1 MSDPHEL
8 STAIQSLRP
17 TGASL
22 HGNWFQQTWR
32 GLKRTKYLQ
41 LLMLAPLVWLVIFRY
56 IPIYGVTLAFKDYS
70 IREGILG
77 SPWVG
82 FEHFRRFF
90 EYPYVWRIIRN
101 TLLLRFLGL
110 IFGFPAP
117 IILALALN
125 EVRSM
130 AYKRF
135 VQTVSYLPHF
145 ISLAAIVGI
154 MTTMLSPVNGYINAI
169 LNRVFGIEPIYFF
182 MDPAWFRPLYIGSSI
197 WQNVGWGAIVYLAAL
212 SRVDEALIDAATIDG
227 CNRWRKIW
235 HINIPTI
242 TPTIII
248 LLLFSLG
255 QMLTVGA
262 EKVILMYNPG
272 IYETAD
278 VIQTYVYR
286 RGILHADFS
295 YATAVGLFNSMAN
308 LVLLVVANYTA
319 RRFSETSLW

>member
-1 MSDPHEL
+1 
-8 STAIQSLRP
+8 
-17 TGASL
+17 
-22 HGNWFQQTWR
+22 
-32 GLKRTKYLQ
+32 
-41 LLMLAPLVWLVIFRY
+41 
-56 IPIYGVTLAFKDYS
+56 
-70 IREGILG
+70 
-77 SPWVG
+77 
-82 FEHFRRFF
+82 
-90 EYPYVWRIIRN
+90 
-101 TLLLRFLGL
+101 
-110 IFGFPAP
+110 
-117 IILALALN
+117 
-125 EVRSM
+125 
-130 AYKRF
+130 
-135 VQTVSYLPHF
+135 
-145 ISLAAIVGI
+145 
-154 MTTMLSPVNGYINAI
+154 
-169 LNRVFGIEPIYFF
+169 
-182 MDPAWFRPLYIGSSI
+182 
-197 WQNVGWGAIVYLAAL
+197 VYLAAL

-308 LVLLVVANYTA
+308 LVLLVIANYTA